1 VKQVIVSILMFGL
14 AGSAALAQAPQHV
27 ASANLCADQLLM
39 TLADEGQIASLSP
52 LSRDA
57 TISYLAA
64 RAEHLPVNRAS
75 GEDLIRA
82 ESDLVLIGPYDSRY
96 TRSVLEMQNIRMA
109 VLEPWTNLDGGRRQ
123 ILELARELHQGAR
136 GVALVDA
143 IDAALSRLPHVGA
156 GKPPS
161 FLALHRRGFVSHAGL
176 TSELLARAG
185 LRDAASD
192 FGLGAYGF
200 VSLEALVRQ
209 PPDFLVVDEADGD
222 PEDNG
227 QAFLVHPAL
236 MKLWPMAKR
245 IVAPGRWTICGGP
258 STPPLIEAIS
268 REIET
273 KVLGRTKP

>member
-1 VKQVIVSILMFGL
+1 VKQIILSVVMSLG
-14 AGSAALAQAPQHV
+14 ALNVAQAQAPQHV

-39 TLADEGQIASLSP
+39 SLADEAQIASLSP

-57 TISYLAA
+57 TISYFAA
-64 RAEHLPVNRAS
+64 RAERLPVNRAS

-82 ESDLVLIGPYDSRY
+82 DADLVLIGPYDSRY
-96 TRSVLEMQNIRMA
+96 TRSVLEMQHIRTA
-109 VLEPWTNLDGGRRQ
+109 VLEPWTNLDEGRRQ
-123 ILELARELHQGAR
+123 ILDLARELHQEAR

-185 LRDAASD
+185 LRDASRD
-192 FGLGAYGF
+192 FGIGAYGF
-200 VSLEALVRQ
+200 ISLESLVRQ

-236 MKLWPMAKR
+236 MKLWPMDKR

-258 STPPLIEAIS
+258 STPPLIDAIA
-268 REIET
+268 REIKT
-273 KVLGRTKP
+273 KVLGRAKP